1 VCTIFFSELDGALLL
16 SHYMVCGSY
25 AYSSRRQVL
34 RLFLFMRVLFST
46 HCCCGSCYMC
56 RTPYTCS
63 RKQKLALRKSLQGHV
78 PVEPKGESYGV
89 LACRKSIAAWC
100 VPISSPSLPR
110 LSGSVVED
118 CKYDFCDSLK
128 V

>member
-1 VCTIFFSELDGALLL
+1 MVCALFFFSELDGALLL

-25 AYSSRRQVL
+25 AYSSRQQVL
-34 RLFLFMRVLFST
+34 CLFLFMRVLFST

-89 LACRKSIAAWC
+89 LACRKSIAAFDPGAC
-100 VPISSPSLPR
+100 QLAAPSL
-110 LSGSVVED
+110 
-118 CKYDFCDSLK
+118 SLAYL
-128 V
+128 VP